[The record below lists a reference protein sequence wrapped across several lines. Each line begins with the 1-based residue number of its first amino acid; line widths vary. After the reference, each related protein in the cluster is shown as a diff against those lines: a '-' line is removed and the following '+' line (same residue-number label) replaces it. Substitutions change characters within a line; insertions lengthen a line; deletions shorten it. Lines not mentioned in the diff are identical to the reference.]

1 MATKLYLTSLADK
14 IIGGPS
20 STVSG
25 LTDVL
30 SGCPSDK
37 WVLKNMSDTTEGSET
52 NSYCSTALEKV
63 SSPGQYGLYAV
74 FISNALAAQ
83 TISGGQTV
91 TFMIGAKD
99 EVASDVGAWY
109 IYFYVWRSGSGNVK
123 TFCNRS
129 GTMGTELSTS
139 KEFSSDSFSAM
150 SGDLTALD
158 NDRLVLEVWF
168 NRLPFTPSSDD
179 SNPRL
184 YYGGTEEGANG
195 TAVGAGGAASYIQ
208 YGQTLSFL
216 AEPTTA
222 SESYT
227 FDSSISDTVTLPYML
242 DTSIS
247 DVMIKPYDFTGLI
260 CMTPI
265 KSYTFSSYIIKSFET
280 YDFNS
285 AILSSVNESYTFD
298 CAIITGKA
306 YSFDCAIIDSN
317 ISDSYSFDTDILS
330 SDALSYDFDT
340 YVVFSYDK
348 TYTFDCSILKGT
360 NASYDFDNAIFQTKN
375 LDYNF
380 DTSLLIEYNKQYNF
394 NGAIQSHESKLYYY
408 NIAIKDL
415 INKSYNVDSTIK
427 IDNLNTSYTFDSF
440 VYPVADIIYFYP
452 GTENVSKITDA
463 KYDLSNVE
471 IYKYNIDNH
480 LDLILKPFEINPNKG
495 YTAINKEFPIKL
507 KMHLTLLPG
516 KLLSNFITDFDN
528 RPLENVIVKLYTNDM
543 NQLLYTASTNRYG
556 VFIMNPEPGDYM
568 IEYEVSSPYFLV
580 RGRG

>member
-1 MATKLYLTSLADK
+1 MATKLYLTSLVDK
-14 IIGGPS
+14 IVGGPS

-37 WVLKNMSDTTEGSET
+37 WTLKNMSDTTEGSET

-63 SSPGQYGLYAV
+63 SSPGQYGLYGV
-74 FISNALAAQ
+74 FISDALAAQ

-99 EVASDVGAWY
+99 EVTSDVGVWY

-150 SGDLTALD
+150 PGNLTALD
-158 NDRLVLEVWF
+158 NDRLVLEIWF

-208 YGQTLSFL
+208 YDQTLSFL
-216 AEPTTA
+216 AESTTA

-227 FDSSISDTVTLPYML
+227 FDSGISDTVTLPYML
-242 DTSIS
+242 DASIS
-247 DVMIKPYDFTGLI
+247 DIVTKPYDFTGLI

-265 KSYTFSSYIIKSFET
+265 ESYSFSSYILKSFET
-280 YDFNS
+280 YDFNVS
-285 AILSSVNESYTFD
+285 ILGSINESYTFD
-298 CAIITGKA
+298 CAIVTGVT
-306 YSFDCAIIDSN
+306 YGFDCAIIESN
-317 ISDSYSFDTDILS
+317 ISDSYNFDTNILTNY
-330 SDALSYDFDT
+330 ALPYDFDT
-340 YVVFSYDK
+340 YVVFSYNK
-348 TYTFDCSILKGT
+348 SYTFDYSILANT
-360 NASYDFDNAIFQTKN
+360 DISYGFDNAISQTKN
-375 LDYNF
+375 LDYDF
-380 DTSLLIEYNKQYNF
+380 DTALLTEYNKQYNF
-394 NGAIQSHESKLYYY
+394 KGTIQSHELKSYYY

-415 INKSYNVDSTIK
+415 IDKSYNIDSTIK
-427 IDNLNTSYTFDSF
+427 IDNVNTSYTFDSF

-452 GTENVSKITDA
+452 GTENTRKITDA
-463 KYDLSNVE
+463 RYDLSNVE
-471 IYKYNIDNH
+471 IYKYNAENH
-480 LDLILKPFEINPNKG
+480 LDLILKPFEISPNKG
-495 YTAINKEFPIKL
+495 YTAVNKEFPIKL
-507 KMHLTLLPG
+507 KMHLTVFPG

-543 NQLLYTASTNRYG
+543 NQLLFTESTNRYG
-556 VFIMNPEPGDYM
+556 MFIMNPEPGDYM